1 MQGGLETRTWL
12 SHGLPL
18 DDRLDIGEHGRWFL
32 PRSAREAA
40 AIDAI
45 VLCGLMVQSGS
56 PIVEKLGYLVELSL
70 REAIQGGP
78 YAFPINII
86 EGCIIP
92 NIGYKGVVSE

>member
-1 MQGGLETRTWL
+1 VVSKQG
-12 SHGLPL
+12 HGFLTGFHSTIAWTSE
-18 DDRLDIGEHGRWFL
+18 DMVDGFL
-32 PRSAREAA
+32 PRSAREAV

-45 VLCGLMVQSGS
+45 VLCGSMVQSGS

-78 YAFPINII
+78 YAFPINIV

>member
-1 MQGGLETRTWL
+1 MVDG
-12 SHGLPL
+12 
-18 DDRLDIGEHGRWFL
+18 FL

-45 VLCGLMVQSGS
+45 VLCGSMVQGGS

-78 YAFPINII
+78 YAFPINHH
-86 EGCIIP
+86 P
-92 NIGYKGVVSE
+92 KHRV